1 MMGNW
6 PGPLGIDQPTAGHS
20 SSTRLYGKE
29 AGCKLRLVMGEG
41 GRGGVR
47 VLRANVESE
56 VKVMLFWSF
65 KFFCF
70 WIC

>member
-47 VLRANVESE
+47 VLRANVELEKFSRI
-56 VKVMLFWSF
+56 F
-65 KFFCF
+65 K
-70 WIC
+70 ITLVR

>member
-1 MMGNW
+1 MGNW

-20 SSTRLYGKE
+20 SLTRLYGKE

-47 VLRANVESE
+47 VLRANVEYINR
-56 VKVMLFWSF
+56 VVVVVVVVVRTTN
-65 KFFCF
+65 
-70 WIC
+70 

>member
-47 VLRANVESE
+47 VLRANVEY
-56 VKVMLFWSF
+56 L
-65 KFFCF
+65 
-70 WIC
+70 I

>member
-6 PGPLGIDQPTAGHS
+6 PGPLRIDQPTAGHS
-20 SSTRLYGKE
+20 SLTRLYGKE

-47 VLRANVESE
+47 VLRANVEY
-56 VKVMLFWSF
+56 L
-65 KFFCF
+65 
-70 WIC
+70 I